1 MIEDF
6 KESDC
11 EKFDSG
17 KHSTDHS
24 MIMICIS
31 KIRELITE
39 VNYLRRAVK

>member
-6 KESDC
+6 NESDC
-11 EKFDSG
+11 EKFDEG
-17 KHSTDHS
+17 KLSDHS